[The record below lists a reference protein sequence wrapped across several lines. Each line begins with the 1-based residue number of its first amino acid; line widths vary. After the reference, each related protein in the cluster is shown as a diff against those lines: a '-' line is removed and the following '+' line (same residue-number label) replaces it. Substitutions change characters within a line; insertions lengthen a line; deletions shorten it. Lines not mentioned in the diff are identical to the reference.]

1 MEEMSGGGGEL
12 VATDESTVVAK
23 PFLDMIIVEDSQG
36 NRRLANSADANE
48 SGWGEV
54 PCETNNFLNQVFTSE
69 EGPRWRWWGFS
80 RYARCR
86 YKILD
91 SSAAEIA
98 DLA

>member
-23 PFLDMIIVEDSQG
+23 LFLDVVVMEDSQG

-54 PCETNNFLNQVFTSE
+54 
-69 EGPRWRWWGFS
+69 
-80 RYARCR
+80 
-86 YKILD
+86 
-91 SSAAEIA
+91 
-98 DLA
+98 